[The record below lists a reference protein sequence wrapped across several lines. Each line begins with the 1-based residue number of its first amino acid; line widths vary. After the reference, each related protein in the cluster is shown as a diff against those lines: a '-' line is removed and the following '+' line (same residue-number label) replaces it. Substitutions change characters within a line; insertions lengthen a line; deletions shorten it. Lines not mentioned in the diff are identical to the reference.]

1 MKPMIGIV
9 LDPLMSLHP
18 EKDSTVAMIVEAI
31 ARGYKVIAIEP
42 KHLSVFNGIPSAK
55 GKVVRLSSSHK
66 LGLQESTDW
75 DQPLEKLS
83 FILMRKDPPFDM
95 EYIYAT
101 YVLDLAQ
108 KNGVPC
114 VNPGQA
120 LRDFNEKFFINYF
133 PDCIADTLVTKD
145 PSLLKKFILENKKT
159 VLKPLDGMG
168 GKSIFTLNAKDPNL
182 NVILET
188 LNMDGQQTVM
198 AQRYLSDIKKGD
210 KRVLIINGEPVKYLL
225 RRIPSSSDP
234 RGNLVRG
241 ATAKADKL
249 DTRDRWLCNQIAPT
263 LIDRSLMFVGIDI
276 IGRYITEINITS
288 PTGIRELDRQCKLNI
303 SKQLFD
309 AIESRY

>member
-1 MKPMIGIV
+1 MQPMIGIV

-18 EKDSTVAMIVEAI
+18 EKDSTVAMIAEAI
-31 ARGYKVIAIEP
+31 TRGYKVIAIEP
-42 KHLSVFNGIPSAK
+42 KYLSVFNGVPSAK
-55 GKVVRLSSSHK
+55 GKVIKLSSRNR
-66 LGLQESTDW
+66 LGFQEGVDW
-75 DQPLEKLS
+75 NQPLEKLS

-114 VNPGQA
+114 INPGQA

-133 PDCIADTLVTKD
+133 SNCIADTLVTKD
-145 PSLLKKFILENKKT
+145 PVLLKSFILENKKT

-188 LNMDGQQTVM
+188 LNMDGKQTVM

-210 KRVLIINGEPVKYLL
+210 KRVLIINGVPINYLL

-241 ATAKADKL
+241 ATAKAGKL
-249 DTRDRWLCNQIAPT
+249 DARDRWLCEQIAPT
-263 LIDRSLMFVGIDI
+263 LIEKNLMFVGIDI

>member
-1 MKPMIGIV
+1 
-9 LDPLMSLHP
+9 
-18 EKDSTVAMIVEAI
+18 
-31 ARGYKVIAIEP
+31 
-42 KHLSVFNGIPSAK
+42 
-55 GKVVRLSSSHK
+55 
-66 LGLQESTDW
+66 
-75 DQPLEKLS
+75 
-83 FILMRKDPPFDM
+83 
-95 EYIYAT
+95 
-101 YVLDLAQ
+101 
-108 KNGVPC
+108 
-114 VNPGQA
+114 
-120 LRDFNEKFFINYF
+120 
-133 PDCIADTLVTKD
+133 
-145 PSLLKKFILENKKT
+145 
-159 VLKPLDGMG
+159 MG